1 MCVCVC
7 VVLVLVPTRELA
19 LQTSAVLKQM
29 GKHLK
34 MNVVVTTGGTVLK
47 ASPGARPCARR

>member
-1 MCVCVC
+1 
-7 VVLVLVPTRELA
+7 VLVPTRELA

-47 ASPGARPCARR
+47 AGP